1 MSNIRE
7 EILFDTVL
15 LDEMG
20 SQNSTIKV
28 LEFYLDESPKY
39 LLDFEK
45 LMFERD
51 ISGIIEKAHKLKSSL
66 GMLKAELLVSLL
78 NQVEVAAKEL
88 NFDKLQELFDSGW
101 WFAYGSSVLVSSVI
115 LIWISVT
122 VSIFTVF

>member
-20 SQNSTIKV
+20 SHNSTIKV

-39 LLDFEK
+39 LLDFEN
-45 LMFERD
+45 LMFQRD

-88 NFDKLQELFDSGW
+88 NFDKLQELFDLLKEKLQLLDAQLLFQIKQIKDGFKDFQS
-101 WFAYGSSVLVSSVI
+101 
-115 LIWISVT
+115 
-122 VSIFTVF
+122 

>member
-1 MSNIRE
+1 
-7 EILFDTVL
+7 
-15 LDEMG
+15 MG

-51 ISGIIEKAHKLKSSL
+51 LSGIIEKAHKLKSSL

-88 NFDKLQELFDSGW
+88 NFDKLQELFDLLKEKLQLLDAQLLFQIKQIKDGFKDFQS
-101 WFAYGSSVLVSSVI
+101 
-115 LIWISVT
+115 
-122 VSIFTVF
+122 

>member
-88 NFDKLQELFDSGW
+88 NFDKLQELFDLLKEKLQLLDAQLLFQIKQIKDGFKDFQS
-101 WFAYGSSVLVSSVI
+101 
-115 LIWISVT
+115 
-122 VSIFTVF
+122 

>member
-1 MSNIRE
+1 MSNISE

-51 ISGIIEKAHKLKSSL
+51 IPGIIEKAHKLKSSL

-78 NQVEVAAKEL
+78 IEVEVAAEEL
-88 NFDKLQELFDSGW
+88 NFDKLQELFDLLKEKLQLLDAQLLFQIKQIKDGFKDFQS
-101 WFAYGSSVLVSSVI
+101 
-115 LIWISVT
+115 
-122 VSIFTVF
+122 

>member
-51 ISGIIEKAHKLKSSL
+51 ISGIIEKAHKLKRSL
-66 GMLKAELLVSLL
+66 GMLKAEVVVSLL

-88 NFDKLQELFDSGW
+88 NFDKLQELFDLLKEKLQLLDAQLLFQIKQIKDGFKDFQS
-101 WFAYGSSVLVSSVI
+101 
-115 LIWISVT
+115 
-122 VSIFTVF
+122 

>member
-39 LLDFEK
+39 LLDFKK

-88 NFDKLQELFDSGW
+88 NFDKLQELFDLLKEKLQLLDAQLLFQIKQIKDGFKDFQS
-101 WFAYGSSVLVSSVI
+101 
-115 LIWISVT
+115 
-122 VSIFTVF
+122 

>member
-39 LLDFEK
+39 LLDFEN
-45 LMFERD
+45 LMFQRD

-88 NFDKLQELFDSGW
+88 NFDKLQELFDLLKEKLQLLDAQLLFQIKQIKDGFKDFQS
-101 WFAYGSSVLVSSVI
+101 
-115 LIWISVT
+115 
-122 VSIFTVF
+122 

>member
-20 SQNSTIKV
+20 RQNSTIKV

-51 ISGIIEKAHKLKSSL
+51 LSGIIEKAHKLKSSL

-88 NFDKLQELFDSGW
+88 NFDKLQELFDLLKEKLQLLDAQLLFQIKQIKDGFKDFQS
-101 WFAYGSSVLVSSVI
+101 
-115 LIWISVT
+115 
-122 VSIFTVF
+122 

>member
-51 ISGIIEKAHKLKSSL
+51 LSGIIEKAHKLKSSL

-88 NFDKLQELFDSGW
+88 NFDKLQELFDLLKEKLQLLD
-101 WFAYGSSVLVSSVI
+101 AQLVFQIKQIKDGFKDFQS
-115 LIWISVT
+115 
-122 VSIFTVF
+122 

>member
-7 EILFDTVL
+7 EILFETVL

-39 LLDFEK
+39 LLDFKK

-88 NFDKLQELFDSGW
+88 NFDKLQELFDLLKEKLQLLDAQLLFQIKQIKDGFKDFQS
-101 WFAYGSSVLVSSVI
+101 
-115 LIWISVT
+115 
-122 VSIFTVF
+122 

>member
-1 MSNIRE
+1 MSNISE

-51 ISGIIEKAHKLKSSL
+51 IPGIIEKAHKLKSSL

-78 NQVEVAAKEL
+78 IEVEVAAKEL
-88 NFDKLQELFDSGW
+88 NFDKLQELFDLLKEKLQLLDAQLLFQIKQIKDG
-101 WFAYGSSVLVSSVI
+101 FKDFQ
-115 LIWISVT
+115 T
-122 VSIFTVF
+122 

>member
-51 ISGIIEKAHKLKSSL
+51 LSGIIEKAHKLKSSL

-88 NFDKLQELFDSGW
+88 NFDKLQELFDLLKEKLQLLDAQLLFQIKQIKDGFKDFQS
-101 WFAYGSSVLVSSVI
+101 
-115 LIWISVT
+115 
-122 VSIFTVF
+122 

>member
-39 LLDFEK
+39 LLDFEN
-45 LMFERD
+45 LMFQRD
-51 ISGIIEKAHKLKSSL
+51 ISGIIEKDHKLKSSL

-88 NFDKLQELFDSGW
+88 NFDKLQELFDLLKEKLQLLDAQLLFQIKQIKDGFKDFQS
-101 WFAYGSSVLVSSVI
+101 
-115 LIWISVT
+115 
-122 VSIFTVF
+122 

>member
-88 NFDKLQELFDSGW
+88 NFDKLQELFDLLKETLQLLDAQLLFQIKQIKDGFKDFQS
-101 WFAYGSSVLVSSVI
+101 
-115 LIWISVT
+115 
-122 VSIFTVF
+122 